1 MKRPLHRPFSSSEPQ
16 PAAATAWFLRK
27 IIPALLATPVLWPA
41 LVLAQGPELQSVD
54 EAVAPY
60 IDDETPGLGVLVMKG
75 GEVIHMKGYGVA
87 DVASGKKVDADSLFD
102 LASLSKQMTAL
113 VAMLQIRDGL
123 YHGDTPVSK
132 FLPVFAQTEFA
143 GRAVTVGDLVHH
155 LSGLTDYLSGDET
168 LDYRAET
175 TNAQVL
181 EWLAKQPQDH
191 AAGEK
196 FDYSNSGYVALGSLV
211 AAADKSYTLSEVL
224 HARLWDQLGMEST
237 GLVRPAHPDRV
248 VSGYKGGGGKFESSD
263 DTTAM
268 EGDGNVFTSLRD
280 LARYEH
286 ALARHELWPEEAT
299 DELFAN
305 GTYDNG
311 KPIRDEEGNG
321 YGFGWTVEEADGEKY
336 ATHTGSWTGTA
347 TYYQRNLTSGVT
359 VIVLANNE
367 DAGVVPLAEAIESA
381 LN

>member
-1 MKRPLHRPFSSSEPQ
+1 M
-16 PAAATAWFLRK
+16 
-27 IIPALLATPVLWPA
+27 
-41 LVLAQGPELQSVD
+41 
-54 EAVAPY
+54 APY
-60 IDDETPGLGVLVMKG
+60 IGDETPGLGVLVMKG

-87 DVASGKKVDADSLFD
+87 DIASGKKVDADSLFD

-113 VAMLQIRDGL
+113 VAMLQIKNGL
-123 YHGDTPVSK
+123 YHDDTPVSK

-155 LSGLTDYLSGDET
+155 LSGLTDYLSGDEN
-168 LDYRAET
+168 LDYGAET

-181 EWLAKQPQDH
+181 QWLAKQPQDH

-211 AAADKSYTLSEVL
+211 AAADKSDTLSEVL
-224 HARLWDQLGMEST
+224 HARLWDKLGMDST

-263 DTTAM
+263 DTTAT

-286 ALARHELWPEEAT
+286 ALARHALWPEEAT
-299 DELFAN
+299 DKLFAN

-311 KPIRDEEGNG
+311 QPIRDEEGNG

-336 ATHTGSWTGTA
+336 ATHTGSWMGTA

>member
-1 MKRPLHRPFSSSEPQ
+1 M
-16 PAAATAWFLRK
+16 
-27 IIPALLATPVLWPA
+27 
-41 LVLAQGPELQSVD
+41 
-54 EAVAPY
+54 APY
-60 IDDETPGLGVLVMKG
+60 IGDETPGLGVLVMKG

-87 DVASGKKVDADSLFD
+87 DIASGKKVDADSLFD

-113 VAMLQIRDGL
+113 VAMLQIKNGL
-123 YHGDTPVSK
+123 YHDDTPVSK
-132 FLPVFAQTEFA
+132 FLPVFAKTEFA

-155 LSGLTDYLSGDET
+155 LSGLTDYLSGDEN
-168 LDYRAET
+168 LDYGAET

-181 EWLAKQPQDH
+181 QWLAKQPQDH

-211 AAADKSYTLSEVL
+211 AAADKSDTLSEVL
-224 HARLWDQLGMEST
+224 HARLWDKLGMDST

-263 DTTAM
+263 DTTAT

-286 ALARHELWPEEAT
+286 ALARHALWPEEAT

-311 KPIRDEEGNG
+311 QPIRDEEGNG
-321 YGFGWTVEEADGEKY
+321 YCFGWTVEEADGEKY
-336 ATHTGSWTGTA
+336 ATHTGSWMGTA

>member
-1 MKRPLHRPFSSSEPQ
+1 MMRKSAHRHAASEPQ
-16 PAAATAWFLRK
+16 LLAAAGRFLGK
-27 IIPALLATPVLWPA
+27 IVPALLATPVLWPA
-41 LVLAQGPELQSVD
+41 LVLAQDPELQSVD
-54 EAVAPY
+54 EVVAPY
-60 IDDETPGLGVLVMKG
+60 IGDETPGLGILVMKG

-87 DVASGKKVDADSLFD
+87 DVASGKEVDADSLFD

-113 VAMLQIRDGL
+113 VAMLQIKDGL
-123 YHGDTPVSK
+123 YGDKTPISK
-132 FLPVFAQTEFA
+132 LLPVFAKTEFE
-143 GRAVTVGDLVHH
+143 GRAVSVGDLVHH
-155 LSGLTDYLSGDET
+155 LSGLTDYLSGDES
-168 LDYRAET
+168 LDYGAQT

-181 EWLAKQPQDH
+181 EWLAKQTQDH

-211 AAADKSYTLSEVL
+211 AAADKSDTLSGVL
-224 HARLWDQLGMEST
+224 HARLWDKLGMKST

-248 VSGYKGGGGKFESSD
+248 VSGYKGGGGKFEPSD
-263 DTTAM
+263 DPTVT

-286 ALARHELWPEEAT
+286 ALARPALWPEEAT

-305 GTYDNG
+305 GTFDNG
-311 KPIRDEEGNG
+311 QPIRDKEGNG
-321 YGFGWTVEEADGEKY
+321 YGFGWTVGQAAGENY
-336 ATHTGSWTGTA
+336 AIHTGSWMGTA